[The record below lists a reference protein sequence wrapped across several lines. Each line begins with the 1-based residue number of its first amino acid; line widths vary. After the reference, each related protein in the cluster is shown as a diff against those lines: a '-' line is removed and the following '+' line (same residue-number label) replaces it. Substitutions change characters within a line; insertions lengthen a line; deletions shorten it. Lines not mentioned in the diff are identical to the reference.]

1 MRRYGKSLQTDGEL
15 VIEHSVELARAAG
28 NALFAK
34 NGTDIVLLDVE
45 DAFFLSD
52 VFVIATG
59 SSRINVQALA
69 DHVEEKLKEHYD
81 IKPLRAEGRA
91 EGEWVLVDFGDIIVH
106 IFQDAA
112 REFYSLERL
121 WGDAARIR
129 WEEPV
134 VTDG

>member
-1 MRRYGKSLQTDGEL
+1 M
-15 VIEHSVELARAAG
+15 AAD
-28 NALFAK
+28 ALYAK

-45 DAFFLSD
+45 EAFFLTD

-69 DHVEEKLKEHYD
+69 DHVEEELKERYE
-81 IKPLRAEGRA
+81 IKPLRVEGRSQ
-91 EGEWVLVDFGDIIVH
+91 GEWVLVDFGDIIVH
-106 IFQDAA
+106 IFQAEA
-112 REFYSLERL
+112 REYYSLERL
-121 WGDAARIR
+121 WGDAGRIK

>member
-1 MRRYGKSLQTDGEL
+1 
-15 VIEHSVELARAAG
+15 LAKAAAD
-28 NALFAK
+28 ALYAK

-45 DAFFLSD
+45 EAFFLCD

-69 DHVEEKLKEHYD
+69 DQVEERLKEQYEV
-81 IKPLRAEGRA
+81 KPLRVEGRT
-91 EGEWVLVDFGDIIVH
+91 EGEWALVDFGDVIVH
-106 IFQDAA
+106 IFQAEP

-121 WGDAARIR
+121 WGDAGRIR

>member
-1 MRRYGKSLQTDGEL
+1 MVGPFIRNGAH
-15 VIEHSVELARAAG
+15 VIEHSVELARAAA
-28 NALFAK
+28 NALYAK

-59 SSRINVQALA
+59 SSRTNVQALA
-69 DHVEEKLKEHYD
+69 DHVEEKLQEIYD
-81 IKPLRAEGRA
+81 IKPLRVEGRT

-106 IFQDAA
+106 IFQGVP